1 MGDMTFPVA
10 LSPLEFGGIGRAISE
25 GLYARRGEGGR
36 GVFVENGGGGEL
48 RR

>member
-1 MGDMTFPVA
+1 MGDMTFQVA
-10 LSPLEFGGIGRAISE
+10 LVTLGVRGIGRPISE

-36 GVFVENGGGGEL
+36 GVFVEHGGGGEL